1 VASVRDAHTHAW
13 TVATTAVAVA
23 MLGWLGIDRIA
34 AQPPLDTQLKTARE
48 TLLASYGAFK
58 NYGISDPMQVYS
70 QKLSADRQALFD
82 AILRAAFV
90 EIQRDGK
97 PNGPRVISLVE
108 GVRGIWGVRPG
119 EKEGRRMFRMS
130 VRFKAG
136 ARTALTGSSNIP
148 RSISGHVLLPVA
160 KGGDD
165 DPTFAAFDVKTNGVE
180 TFRQSGSR
188 PNIQISLLTSDERT
202 GEIDLDFDSGCGPWP
217 IRKCH
222 CRPANS
228 DVGSHTS
235 SEDHTAMFNQRVAL
249 FSAPLASTWSN
260 TVAHCKESY

>member
-1 VASVRDAHTHAW
+1 MASVRNASSFALTLAM
-13 TVATTAVAVA
+13 TAVTVA

-34 AQPPLDTQLKTARE
+34 AQPPLDTELKRARE
-48 TLLASYGAFK
+48 SLLTTYGAFK

-70 QKLSADRQALFD
+70 QKLSPDRQALFE
-82 AILRAAFV
+82 AIVRAAFV

-97 PNGPRVISLVE
+97 PTGTRVISLVE
-108 GVRGIWGVRPG
+108 SVRGIWGVRPG
-119 EKEGRRMFRMS
+119 EKEGRRMFRVS

-136 ARTALTGSSNIP
+136 ARAALTGSSNIP
-148 RSISGHVLLPVA
+148 KGISGHVLLPVA

-165 DPTFAAFDVKTNGVE
+165 DPTFTAFDIKTDGVE

-188 PNIQISLLTSDERT
+188 PNLQISLLTSDERT

-228 DVGSHTS
+228 DFGSQTS
-235 SEDHTAMFNQRVAL
+235 TEDHKSMFNQRVAF

-260 TVAHCKESY
+260 SAAHCKESY